1 MEPKP
6 GWGGG
11 QSPGRGT
18 CALYDITRGK
28 DKIRTE
34 VGRTYL
40 ICGLVSSLE
49 GSRHSLL
56 LANRILH
63 NRLLALLVSHC
74 FNVKKDDN
82 LLLKILFIH
91 QTCTFCQRLF
101 FQSERCDLVR
111 ITIITR
117 RRLLK
122 SLLHKTGSDR
132 RQNH

>member
-1 MEPKP
+1 MEPTP

-18 CALYDITRGK
+18 CPLMTSQGGK
-28 DKIRTE
+28 GDKNRSR
-34 VGRTYL
+34 GRTFL
-40 ICGLVSSLE
+40 ISGVVSSLE
-49 GSRHSLL
+49 GSRRRSL

-63 NRLLALLVSHC
+63 SRLLALLISHC

-82 LLLKILFIH
+82 LHLKILFIR

-101 FQSERCDLVR
+101 FQSERRDLVR